1 MGYDSDDWWEEFHEP
16 GGEYYDHEFEGAY
29 GTEAL
34 RQHQEA
40 RARRRRLTKEFRRR
54 GEQLMGA
61 CYSGDAAE
69 VTRIYDEGGPKHFD
83 PYGNVGRD
91 TWPEF
96 DGMDSAIKYGHTEV
110 LRILLQ
116 RGNARLRSVA
126 PGSKSPAHIAL
137 LGGHVDVA
145 RVLLDGGFSPYHVT
159 RDQSLS
165 VGVGPHGL
173 PRLFGNAWR
182 QSINYS
188 PLYGACTFASRFTG
202 PRADGAAGVRMLLA
216 RGVDIDW
223 KAGPHGQT
231 HLHHAVLENNGDV
244 ARVLLLHGADI
255 HFGDDTGKSPLDY
268 NRLGR
273 RSHSPL
279 GGTWRAT
286 TIDEVVLSY
295 LPAYWKRLFAVTLG
309 RKHDFPE
316 LGGQRI
322 APLIGSFVVGD
333 VLLRKKKR

>member
-69 VTRIYDEGGPKHFD
+69 VTRIYDEGGPKQFD
-83 PYGNVGRD
+83 PYGNIVAD
-91 TWPEF
+91 TWSEG
-96 DGMDSAIKYGHTEV
+96 DGMKSAIKYGHTEV

-116 RGNARLRSVA
+116 RGGPRLRSVA

-137 LGGHVDVA
+137 LGGHVEVA
-145 RVLLDGGFSPYHVT
+145 RVLLDGGLSPYHVT

-173 PRLFGNAWR
+173 PRLFGGQWR

-188 PLYGACTFASRFTG
+188 PLYGACTFAARFTG
-202 PRADGAAGVRMLLA
+202 PRADGAAGVRLLLE

-223 KAGPHGQT
+223 KAGPYGQT

-255 HFGDDTGKSPLDY
+255 YCGDEKGRSPLDY
-268 NRLGR
+268 LRIGR
-273 RSHSPL
+273 CSHAQPGS
-279 GGTWRAT
+279 TR
-286 TIDEVVLSY
+286 IDEVFNSY
-295 LPAYWKRLFAVTLG
+295 LPTYWKRLFAVTLG

-333 VLLRKKKR
+333 VLVKKK

>member
-29 GTEAL
+29 GSEAL

-40 RARRRRLTKEFRRR
+40 RARRRRLEKEFRLKS
-54 GEQLMGA
+54 EYFMGA

-83 PYGNVGRD
+83 PYGNIVTD
-91 TWPEF
+91 TWSEY

-116 RGNARLRSVA
+116 RGSARLRSDIGSVA
-126 PGSKSPAHIAL
+126 AERKSPAHVAL

-145 RVLLDGGFSPYHVT
+145 RVLLDEGFSPYHVA
-159 RDQSLS
+159 RERLLS
-165 VGVGPHGL
+165 
-173 PRLFGNAWR
+173 LFGNTWR
-182 QSINYS
+182 QSIYYS
-188 PLYGACTFASRFTG
+188 PLYGACTFAARFTG
-202 PRADGAAGVRMLLA
+202 PRAEGAAGVRLLLE

-223 KAGPHGQT
+223 KAGPYGQT

-255 HFGDDTGKSPLDY
+255 YCGDEKGRSPLDY
-268 NRLGR
+268 LRIGR
-273 RSHSPL
+273 CSHSQP
-279 GGTWRAT
+279 GGTR
-286 TIDEVVLSY
+286 IDEVFNSY
-295 LPAYWKRLFAVTLG
+295 LPTYWKRLFAVTLG
-309 RKHDFPE
+309 RKHDVPE

-333 VLLRKKKR
+333 VSKKPFYPGDVLVKKK

>member
-83 PYGNVGRD
+83 PYGNIVTD
-91 TWPEF
+91 TWAEG
-96 DGMDSAIKYGHTEV
+96 DGMKSAIKYGHTEV

-165 VGVGPHGL
+165 VGVGPHG
-173 PRLFGNAWR
+173 
-182 QSINYS
+182 
-188 PLYGACTFASRFTG
+188 
-202 PRADGAAGVRMLLA
+202 
-216 RGVDIDW
+216 
-223 KAGPHGQT
+223 QT

-255 HFGDDTGKSPLDY
+255 YCGDDKGMSPLEY
-268 NRLGR
+268 MRIGR
-273 RSHSPL
+273 RSYTPL

-286 TIDEVVLSY
+286 TIDEVFNNY
-295 LPAYWKRLFAVTLG
+295 LRAYWKRLFAVTLG
-309 RKHDFPE
+309 RKRDFPE

-333 VLLRKKKR
+333 VLVVKTN

>member
-1 MGYDSDDWWEEFHEP
+1 MGYSSDSDDWWEEFHEP
-16 GGEYYDHEFEGAY
+16 GGEYYDDEFEGQY
-29 GTEAL
+29 GTAAL

-54 GEQLMGA
+54 GERLMGA

-83 PYGNVGRD
+83 PYGNIVPD
-91 TWPEF
+91 TWSEG
-96 DGMDSAIKYGHTEV
+96 DGMDSAMKYGHVEV

-116 RGNARLRSVA
+116 RGSARVRSVA
-126 PGSKSPAHIAL
+126 PGLKSPAHVAL
-137 LGGHVDVA
+137 LGGHVEVA

-159 RDQSLS
+159 RNQSLS
-165 VGVGPHGL
+165 GVSYGS
-173 PRLFGNAWR
+173 PRLFGLQWK
-182 QSINYS
+182 QSIHYS
-188 PLYGACTFASRFTG
+188 PLYGACTFAARFTG
-202 PRADGAAGVRMLLA
+202 PRAEGAAGVRLLLE

-223 KAGPHGQT
+223 KAGPYGQT

-255 HFGDDTGKSPLDY
+255 YCGDETGMSPLEY
-268 NRLGR
+268 MRIGR
-273 RSHSPL
+273 CNHTPL

-286 TIDEVVLSY
+286 TIDEVFSSY
-295 LPAYWKRLFAVTLG
+295 LTAYWKRPFALTLG
-309 RKHDFPE
+309 RKVPE

-333 VLLRKKKR
+333 VFVVKKKY